1 MAQGTFIVNEI
12 MDVEMI
18 QEIEMILNS
27 FEGVERVLIDIEDRE
42 VKMEFDEKIITKE
55 EIISALKTLGY
66 YI

>member
-12 MDVEMI
+12 MDEEMI